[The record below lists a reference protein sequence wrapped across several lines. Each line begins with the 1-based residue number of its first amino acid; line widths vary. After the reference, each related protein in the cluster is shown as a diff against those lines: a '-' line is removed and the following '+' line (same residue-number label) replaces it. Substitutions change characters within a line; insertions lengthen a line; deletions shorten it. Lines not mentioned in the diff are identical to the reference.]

1 MIGKTLRRTLLV
13 MLTGLC
19 LAGVADAQ
27 SRKDKEKLARYDKDI
42 KEIRDRIRNLESSGH
57 SASAQLR
64 LISAELDVRQA
75 ALDEA
80 SSQLDSISREIRLR
94 EHRLDS
100 LALRLDTLKT
110 RFTSLLREAYK
121 TRGTRHWYLY
131 VFSGDSFLQGIRRAR
146 YMRSLGDDVKQEAL
160 RIRELKQVQEE
171 EKVRLDSLRVDSES
185 LTARR
190 MADVKDIQR
199 SRKSAQQL
207 VDSIKKDKAGYES
220 SLQKKIRERDALKKE
235 IDAAIAAAREA
246 EKKAARSSSASASSS
261 SGKKKAG
268 STAAGSTEVDA
279 SLGGKFNAEANK
291 GKLPWPV
298 KGYVVEHFG
307 DNVDPV
313 FHTRIHSDGMTLS
326 VAPGAEVKAIYEGVV
341 TSAVKTR
348 SKFNYIVIIKHGGG
362 FKTIY
367 CCLDDNIKV
376 KAGDKVKTGQLLGH
390 AVVTG
395 GTSEVFFQIRNAS
408 DTPVDPRPW
417 LRK

>member
-1 MIGKTLRRTLLV
+1 MIEKTLRRTLLV
-13 MLTGLC
+13 LLTGLC

-110 RFTSLLREAYK
+110 RFTSLLRAAYK

-131 VFSGDSFLQGIRRAR
+131 VFSGDSFLQGLRRAR

-171 EKVRLDSLRVDSES
+171 EKVR
-185 LTARR
+185 
-190 MADVKDIQR
+190 
-199 SRKSAQQL
+199 QQL

-246 EKKAARSSSASASSS
+246 EKKAAKSSSASASSS

>member
-13 MLTGLC
+13 LLTGLC
-19 LAGVADAQ
+19 LAGAANAQ
-27 SRKDKEKLARYDKDI
+27 SKKDKEKLARYDKDI
-42 KEIRDRIRNLESSGH
+42 KEIRDRIKNLESSGH
-57 SASAQLR
+57 SASAQLQ
-64 LISAELDVRQA
+64 LINAELNVRQA

-100 LALRLDTLKT
+100 LSQRLDTLKT
-110 RFTSLLREAYK
+110 RFTALLRAAYK

-131 VFSGDSFLQGIRRAR
+131 VFSGDSFMQGIRRAR

-160 RIRELKQVQEE
+160 RIREVKQVQEE
-171 EKVRLDSLRVDSES
+171 ERILLDSLRVDSES

-207 VDSIKKDKAGYES
+207 VDSIKKDKAGYEA

-246 EKKAARSSSASASSS
+246 EKKAAKSSSS

-268 STAAGSTEVDA
+268 TTAAGSTEVDA
-279 SLGGKFNAEANK
+279 SLGGKFNADANK

-341 TSAVKTR
+341 TSAVKTK

>member
-1 MIGKTLRRTLLV
+1 M
-13 MLTGLC
+13 
-19 LAGVADAQ
+19 
-27 SRKDKEKLARYDKDI
+27 
-42 KEIRDRIRNLESSGH
+42 
-57 SASAQLR
+57 
-64 LISAELDVRQA
+64 
-75 ALDEA
+75 
-80 SSQLDSISREIRLR
+80 
-94 EHRLDS
+94 
-100 LALRLDTLKT
+100 
-110 RFTSLLREAYK
+110 
-121 TRGTRHWYLY
+121 
-131 VFSGDSFLQGIRRAR
+131 
-146 YMRSLGDDVKQEAL
+146 
-160 RIRELKQVQEE
+160 
-171 EKVRLDSLRVDSES
+171 
-185 LTARR
+185 
-190 MADVKDIQR
+190 
-199 SRKSAQQL
+199 
-207 VDSIKKDKAGYES
+207 
-220 SLQKKIRERDALKKE
+220 
-235 IDAAIAAAREA
+235 
-246 EKKAARSSSASASSS
+246 
-261 SGKKKAG
+261 
-268 STAAGSTEVDA
+268 DA

>member
-13 MLTGLC
+13 LLTGLC
-19 LAGVADAQ
+19 LAGAANAQ
-27 SRKDKEKLARYDKDI
+27 SKKDKEKLARYDKDI
-42 KEIRDRIRNLESSGH
+42 KEIRDRIKNLESSGH
-57 SASAQLR
+57 SASAQLQ
-64 LISAELDVRQA
+64 LINAELNVRQA

-100 LALRLDTLKT
+100 LSQRLDTLKT
-110 RFTSLLREAYK
+110 RFTALLRAAYK

-131 VFSGDSFLQGIRRAR
+131 VFSGDSFMQGIRRAR

-160 RIRELKQVQEE
+160 RIREVKQVQEE
-171 EKVRLDSLRVDSES
+171 EKILLDSLRVDSES

-207 VDSIKKDKAGYES
+207 VDSIKKDKAGYEA

-246 EKKAARSSSASASSS
+246 EKKAAKSSSS

-268 STAAGSTEVDA
+268 TTAAGSTEVDA
-279 SLGGKFNAEANK
+279 SLGGKFNADANK

-341 TSAVKTR
+341 TSAVKTK